1 VTHHPTHDRI
11 QQPAPK
17 VLEVI
22 ATSLEDALEAERGG
36 AGRIELVRALA
47 MGGLT
52 PDLQLPGSVSTRVKI
67 PVRVMIRESD
77 ASTAHSEEEFERL
90 EGEVDRLKAAPI
102 QGLVFGFVR
111 RGEIET
117 EKVERLLKR
126 MPSHWRVTFHR
137 AFEAVAHPFA
147 SLETLKRY
155 PEIDRLLTNGIESDD
170 AGDRRRRL
178 EELQNHAG
186 DSLTIIAAGGPD
198 LRKLRVLAASTVIR
212 ELHVGRAARLPASH
226 LGPVRW
232 ERVASVKRVWEKTSP
247 APNPGS

>member
-1 VTHHPTHDRI
+1 VTTHPPI
-11 QQPAPK
+11 QAASK

-36 AGRIELVRALA
+36 AGRIELVRSLA

-52 PDLQLPGSVSTRVKI
+52 PDLQLPGLVSTRLKI
-67 PVRVMIRESD
+67 PVRVMVRESD
-77 ASTAHSEEEFERL
+77 ASTARSDEEFERL
-90 EGEVDRLKAAPI
+90 EAAVDHLKAAPV

-111 RGEIET
+111 RGQIET

-137 AFEAVAHPFA
+137 AFEALSDPFA
-147 SLETLKRY
+147 GLEILKQY
-155 PEIDRLLTNGIESDD
+155 PEIDRVLTNGIESDD
-170 AGDRRRRL
+170 AVERRRRL
-178 EELQNHAG
+178 EELQNGAG
-186 DSLTIIAAGGPD
+186 DNLTIIAAGGPD

-232 ERVASVKRVWEKTSP
+232 ERVASVKRVWEATAPSP
-247 APNPGS
+247 